1 MENSIQIQGI
11 RNMLSHSGCPEDLL
25 ESYLQFLQT
34 EGQQVQIVRGEVF
47 MMFEKEA
54 QYRKR
59 RNEKMKGTVTFCK
72 NTKNDTEE
80 YNTGVFI
87 GMEFIQCCFNHG
99 IPARVLNAKST
110 WGNDGDCRG
119 VREVDERNTPIAELR
134 PDNMWGKLMGKSPT
148 HTSS

>member
-47 MMFEKEA
+47 VMYEKEA

-72 NTKNDTEE
+72 NTKNDTGE
-80 YNTGVFI
+80 YNTEECSSEWNLSNAASTMGFL
-87 GMEFIQCCFNHG
+87 HG
-99 IPARVLNAKST
+99 
-110 WGNDGDCRG
+110 C
-119 VREVDERNTPIAELR
+119 
-134 PDNMWGKLMGKSPT
+134 
-148 HTSS
+148 

>member
-34 EGQQVQIVRGEVF
+34 EGQQVQIVGGEVF
-47 MMFEKEA
+47 VMYEKEA

-72 NTKNDTEE
+72 STKNDT
-80 YNTGVFI
+80 
-87 GMEFIQCCFNHG
+87 IQECSSELNLSNAASIMGFLHG
-99 IPARVLNAKST
+99 
-110 WGNDGDCRG
+110 C
-119 VREVDERNTPIAELR
+119 
-134 PDNMWGKLMGKSPT
+134 
-148 HTSS
+148 

>member
-34 EGQQVQIVRGEVF
+34 GGQQVQIVRGEVF

-54 QYRKR
+54 QYRKK
-59 RNEKMKGTVTFCK
+59 RNEKMKGAVTFCK

-80 YNTGVFI
+80 YNAGVFI

-99 IPARVLNAKST
+99 IPARVLDV
-110 WGNDGDCRG
+110 WRERG
-119 VREVDERNTPIAELR
+119 EVVEVVVKF
-134 PDNMWGKLMGKSPT
+134 G
-148 HTSS
+148 

>member
-34 EGQQVQIVRGEVF
+34 KGQQVQIVRGEVF
-47 MMFEKEA
+47 VMYEKEA

-72 NTKNDTEE
+72 NTKNDTGE

-99 IPARVLNAKST
+99 IPARVLN
-110 WGNDGDCRG
+110 
-119 VREVDERNTPIAELR
+119 VRRVHGEVTEIVVEF
-134 PDNMWGKLMGKSPT
+134 GK
-148 HTSS
+148 

>member
-59 RNEKMKGTVTFCK
+59 RNEKISAKTRRTIQG
-72 NTKNDTEE
+72 NT
-80 YNTGVFI
+80 
-87 GMEFIQCCFNHG
+87 IQECSSEWNLSNAASTMGFLHG
-99 IPARVLNAKST
+99 
-110 WGNDGDCRG
+110 C
-119 VREVDERNTPIAELR
+119 
-134 PDNMWGKLMGKSPT
+134 
-148 HTSS
+148 

>member
-99 IPARVLNAKST
+99 IAARVLN
-110 WGNDGDCRG
+110 
-119 VREVDERNTPIAELR
+119 VRRVHGEMTEIVVEF
-134 PDNMWGKLMGKSPT
+134 GK
-148 HTSS
+148 

>member
-34 EGQQVQIVRGEVF
+34 GGQQVQIVRGEVF

-59 RNEKMKGTVTFCK
+59 RNEEMKGTVTFSNK
-72 NTKNDTEE
+72 EKHNAESSDI
-80 YNTGVFI
+80 GVFV
-87 GMEFIQCCFNHG
+87 GMEFIQCCFGHG
-99 IPARVLNAKST
+99 IHARVL
-110 WGNDGDCRG
+110 D
-119 VREVDERNTPIAELR
+119 VRREHGEVVEVVVRF
-134 PDNMWGKLMGKSPT
+134 G
-148 HTSS
+148 

>member
-34 EGQQVQIVRGEVF
+34 GGQQVQIVRGEVF

-59 RNEKMKGTVTFCK
+59 RNEEMKGTVTFCK
-72 NTKNDTEE
+72 NDGDNVGE
-80 YNTGVFI
+80 YNTGECLSGWSLSNAASTMGFL
-87 GMEFIQCCFNHG
+87 HG
-99 IPARVLNAKST
+99 C
-110 WGNDGDCRG
+110 WMCGGN
-119 VREVDERNTPIAELR
+119 VERLWR
-134 PDNMWGKLMGKSPT
+134 LL
-148 HTSS
+148 

>member
-72 NTKNDTEE
+72 NTKNDTGE

-99 IPARVLNAKST
+99 IPAWVLN
-110 WGNDGDCRG
+110 
-119 VREVDERNTPIAELR
+119 VRRVHGEVVEVVVKF
-134 PDNMWGKLMGKSPT
+134 G
-148 HTSS
+148 

>member
-1 MENSIQIQGI
+1 MENSIQIHGI

-34 EGQQVQIVRGEVF
+34 GGQQVQIVRGEVF
-47 MMFEKEA
+47 MMFEKEV

-59 RNEKMKGTVTFCK
+59 RNEEMKGTVTFRK
-72 NTKNDTEE
+72 DTKDGAEE

-99 IPARVLNAKST
+99 IPARVLDV
-110 WGNDGDCRG
+110 WRVHG
-119 VREVDERNTPIAELR
+119 EVVEVVVKF
-134 PDNMWGKLMGKSPT
+134 G
-148 HTSS
+148 

>member
-34 EGQQVQIVRGEVF
+34 GGQQVQIVRGEVF

-54 QYRKR
+54 QYR
-59 RNEKMKGTVTFCK
+59 TFCK
-72 NTKNDTEE
+72 NDGDNVGE

-99 IPARVLNAKST
+99 IPARVLDV
-110 WGNDGDCRG
+110 WRERG
-119 VREVDERNTPIAELR
+119 EVVEVVVKF
-134 PDNMWGKLMGKSPT
+134 G
-148 HTSS
+148 

>member
-34 EGQQVQIVRGEVF
+34 GGQQVQIVRGEVF

-59 RNEKMKGTVTFCK
+59 RNEEMKGTVTFCK
-72 NTKNDTEE
+72 NDGDNVGE

-99 IPARVLNAKST
+99 IPARVVDV
-110 WGNDGDCRG
+110 WRERG
-119 VREVDERNTPIAELR
+119 EVVEVVVKF
-134 PDNMWGKLMGKSPT
+134 G
-148 HTSS
+148 

>member
-34 EGQQVQIVRGEVF
+34 GGQQVQIVRGEVF

-59 RNEKMKGTVTFCK
+59 RNEEMKGTVTFCK
-72 NTKNDTEE
+72 MTEIMSGNT
-80 YNTGVFI
+80 
-87 GMEFIQCCFNHG
+87 IQECLSGWSLSNAASTMGFLHG
-99 IPARVLNAKST
+99 C
-110 WGNDGDCRG
+110 WMCGGN
-119 VREVDERNTPIAELR
+119 VERLWR
-134 PDNMWGKLMGKSPT
+134 LL
-148 HTSS
+148 

>member
-34 EGQQVQIVRGEVF
+34 GGQQVQIVRGEVF

-59 RNEKMKGTVTFCK
+59 RNEEMKGTVTFSNK
-72 NTKNDTEE
+72 EKHNTGNSDM
-80 YNTGVFI
+80 GVFI
-87 GMEFIQCCFNHG
+87 GMEFIQCCFGHG
-99 IPARVLNAKST
+99 IPARVL
-110 WGNDGDCRG
+110 DVRRVRG
-119 VREVDERNTPIAELR
+119 EVVEIVVKF
-134 PDNMWGKLMGKSPT
+134 G
-148 HTSS
+148 

>member
-47 MMFEKEA
+47 VMYEKEA

-59 RNEKMKGTVTFCK
+59 RNEKMKGTVTFSK
-72 NTKNDTEE
+72 TRRT
-80 YNTGVFI
+80 
-87 GMEFIQCCFNHG
+87 IQ
-99 IPARVLNAKST
+99 
-110 WGNDGDCRG
+110 
-119 VREVDERNTPIAELR
+119 RNTIQECSSEWNLSNAAST
-134 PDNMWGKLMGKSPT
+134 MGFL
-148 HTSS
+148 HGC